1 MKIAPREQ
9 LVQDLAQ
16 LTVLSRQLRVNI
28 SVIGEILGKRDRDM
42 LDILQNKMIDVE
54 MLITK
59 FGYSN

>member
-16 LTVLSRQLRVNI
+16 LTALSRQLRVNI

-54 MLITK
+54 MLITR
-59 FGYSN
+59 FGCSS

>member
-1 MKIAPREQ
+1 VKIAPREQ

-16 LTVLSRQLRVNI
+16 LTALSRQLRVNI

-54 MLITK
+54 MLITR
-59 FGYSN
+59 FGCSS